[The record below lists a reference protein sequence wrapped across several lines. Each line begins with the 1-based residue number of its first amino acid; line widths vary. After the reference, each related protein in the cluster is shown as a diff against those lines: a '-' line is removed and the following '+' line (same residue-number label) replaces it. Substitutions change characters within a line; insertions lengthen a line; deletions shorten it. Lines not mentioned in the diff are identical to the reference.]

1 MKPHLMGDYLTIRF
15 NSFASNGKAI
25 LFAGFKPEIF
35 NNWVLAFEYAAKHD
49 KVQIQNT
56 QGGIILNENDTE
68 RGKRLKKRD
77 YILVWKRA
85 STKYSLSIEGSVKT
99 FVCGANDESIF
110 RTREI
115 QAMFHAK
122 HIADVNG
129 VLIEHYAQLRRAA
142 LKRLRDRNETLPQ
155 DEKLTGVQ
163 RHLIAINTVFRA
175 IAMNEIRED
184 LSHAQTKEERDAV
197 LKRVEYVRGQH
208 KDEMGENLNSKGHL
222 GIQGLHFDGLEEMAA
237 LNPHLADAI
246 WASVHVRAT
255 HSPNYH

>member
-1 MKPHLMGDYLTIRF
+1 
-15 NSFASNGKAI
+15 
-25 LFAGFKPEIF
+25 
-35 NNWVLAFEYAAKHD
+35 
-49 KVQIQNT
+49 
-56 QGGIILNENDTE
+56 
-68 RGKRLKKRD
+68 
-77 YILVWKRA
+77 
-85 STKYSLSIEGSVKT
+85 
-99 FVCGANDESIF
+99 
-110 RTREI
+110 
-115 QAMFHAK
+115 MFHAK

-129 VLIEHYAQLRRAA
+129 VLIEHYELRRAA

-237 LNPHLADAI
+237 LKPPSGRCDMGKCSCEGHP
-246 WASVHVRAT
+246 